1 MKFIKYL
8 ETITGITVYPMA
20 SLLIFSVFFL
30 LAAFWALRADK
41 KMMDQISHIPLDNDE
56 PKNL

>member
-8 ETITGITVYPMA
+8 ETITGISVYPMA
-20 SLLIFSVFFL
+20 SLLIFSIFFL

-41 KMMDQISHIPLDNDE
+41 NMMDQISHIPLDNDE

>member
-8 ETITGITVYPMA
+8 ETITGISVYPMA

-56 PKNL
+56 PKNQ

>member
-8 ETITGITVYPMA
+8 ETITGISVYPMA

-41 KMMDQISHIPLDNDE
+41 KMMDQISQIPLDNDE

>member
-8 ETITGITVYPMA
+8 ETITGISVYPMA
-20 SLLIFSVFFL
+20 SLLIFSIFFVM
-30 LAAFWALRADK
+30 AAFWALRADK

>member
-8 ETITGITVYPMA
+8 ETITGISVYPMA
-20 SLLIFSVFFL
+20 SLLIFSMFFL

-41 KMMDQISHIPLDNDE
+41 KMMDQISQIPLDNDE

>member
-8 ETITGITVYPMA
+8 ETITGISVYPMA
-20 SLLIFSVFFL
+20 SLLIFSIFFL
-30 LAAFWALRADK
+30 FAAFWALRADK
-41 KMMDQISHIPLDNDE
+41 TMMDQISHIPLDNDA

>member
-8 ETITGITVYPMA
+8 ETITGISVYPMA
-20 SLLIFSVFFL
+20 SLLIFSIFFL

>member
-8 ETITGITVYPMA
+8 ETITGISVYPMA

-41 KMMDQISHIPLDNDE
+41 KMMDQISQIPLDNDE
-56 PKNL
+56 PKNQ

>member
-1 MKFIKYL
+1 MKVIKYL
-8 ETITGITVYPMA
+8 ETITGISVYPMA

-56 PKNL
+56 PKNQ